1 MKILRVVCS
10 SVLGLSLSAVAQNTA
25 AAQPKSAPQGESK
38 GVAKAR
44 QQTAKPWQQIPIP
57 ALPEFHPQEPKRIE
71 LSDGMVIFLQ
81 EDHELPLIDGRIRI
95 RGGSR
100 LEPAQKVGLMSVYGQ
115 AWRTGGTTTKTG
127 DQLDDFLEARAARV
141 ETSGGIDSTSVSWSC
156 LKPDFNEVFDVVLDV
171 LRNPAFRDDKIALAK
186 RQLDTA
192 ISRRNDEPDEIASRE
207 AAKIAY
213 GAESPYARV
222 PEYYT
227 VGAVTRDDL
236 MAWHQ
241 KYVQPNNIILGV
253 VGDFDSAAM
262 EAKLRQAFESW
273 PRGPQAPREVEAP
286 ITPEKPGL
294 YFVQK
299 NDVNQSNVRMIA
311 LGIERNNPD
320 YYAVAVMNEV
330 LGGGFSGRLIQNL
343 RTKAGLA
350 YDVHGG
356 VGAAYDHPGMFQL
369 VMETKSGTTAAAID
383 GLYGQLTD
391 LDKNP
396 ATPDELKRAK
406 DSILNGF
413 IFEFDDKGKVLA
425 ERMTYEFYGY
435 PPDFLERFRAG
446 IEKVTAEDVDRV
458 AHKYVPQKNQLS
470 VFVLGN
476 ATDFDRQLSTFG
488 NVNKIDI
495 SIPESPP
502 GAAPAAAKPAAA
514 NPQGKQLGAKVA
526 EALGGEANLEKVK
539 SLKVSMN
546 STRTTQTGDVE
557 LHVEQTVVYPDRAY
571 VSLTAQGQTV
581 TTVVTPTSA
590 VISTPQGKQEL
601 PDEIR
606 DANLRNLRRDLIY
619 VAQHLNDP
627 HFSFAAEGTQE
638 IDGVS
643 ADVLSIDADG
653 APVKW
658 YVDPASGHVLRSE
671 FQTVGMQGPT
681 ERQIDYTDWR
691 PAGTLTLPYQ
701 RTIKENGEVESQDKV
716 NEVEVNPTLDPK
728 LFETATAPA
737 AAPK

>member
-1 MKILRVVCS
+1 MKILRAICVAVIA
-10 SVLGLSLSAVAQNTA
+10 LSLNAMAQTA
-25 AAQPKSAPQGESK
+25 ATQPKSAQAGESK

-44 QQTAKPWQQIPIP
+44 QQAAKPWQQIPIP

-71 LSDGMVIFLQ
+71 LSNGMVIFLQ

-100 LEPAQKVGLMSVYGQ
+100 LEPADKIGLLSVYGQ

-127 DQLDDFLEARAARV
+127 DQLDDFLEARAAKV
-141 ETSGGIDSTSVSWSC
+141 ETSGGLDSTSLSWSC
-156 LKPDFNEVFDVVLDV
+156 LKPDFDDVFNVVLDV
-171 LRNPAFRDDKIALAK
+171 LRRPAFREDKIALAK

-192 ISRRNDEPDEIASRE
+192 ISRRNDEPDEIAGRE
-207 AAKIAY
+207 AAKLAY

-227 VGAVTRDDL
+227 VAAVTRGDL
-236 MAWHQ
+236 VAWQQ
-241 KYVQPNNIILGV
+241 KYVHPNNIILGV
-253 VGDFDSAAM
+253 VGDFDSTVM

-273 PRGPQAPREVEAP
+273 PRGPQAPRAVEAT
-286 ITPEKPGL
+286 ITPAKPGF

-320 YYAVAVMNEV
+320 YFAVAVMNEV

-356 VGAAYDHPGMFQL
+356 VGAGYDHPGMFQL

-406 DSILNGF
+406 DTILNGF
-413 IFEFDDKGKVLA
+413 IFEFDDRGKVLA

-458 AHKYVPQKNQLS
+458 AHKYVPRKDQLS
-470 VFVLGN
+470 VLVLGN
-476 ATDFDRQLSTFG
+476 ATDFDRQLSSFG

-495 SIPESPP
+495 SIPENPP
-502 GAAPAAAKPAAA
+502 GAAPAAAKPTAT
-514 NPQGKQLGAKVA
+514 NPEGKQMGAKVA
-526 EALGGEANLEKVK
+526 AALGGEANLEKVK
-539 SLKVSMN
+539 SLKVSMS
-546 STRTTQTGDVE
+546 STRTTQQGDVE

-571 VSLTAQGQTV
+571 VALTAQGQTV

-590 VISTPQGKQEL
+590 VISTPEGKQEL
-601 PDEIR
+601 PAEIR
-606 DANLRNLRRDLIY
+606 DANIRNLRRDLIY

-627 HFSFAAEGTQE
+627 HFTFASEGRQE
-638 IDGVS
+638 IGGVN
-643 ADVLSIDADG
+643 ADILAIDADG
-653 APVKW
+653 APLKW
-658 YVDPASGHVLRSE
+658 FVDPASGHVLRSE

-701 RTIKENGEVESQDKV
+701 RTIKENGEVASRDQVSD
-716 NEVEVNPTLDPK
+716 VEVNPAVDPK
-728 LFETATAPA
+728 VFETASAPA